1 MRQIE
6 KRRNILVELVDTAG
20 KIRKKINI
28 HRIVYILQQLGAPF
42 EERFKY
48 NYYGPYSPTLELEI
62 DELVDVNMIQV
73 TESEPGIHT
82 YTSTIKS
89 STSFL
94 SKYKPVIKFL
104 ATLPSYMLELVATL
118 FYLKE
123 HYGNNEKFLKSKL
136 SILKPDLKQYFDE
149 AFHLCHHLEES
160 IHYKS

>member
-6 KRRNILVELVDTAG
+6 KRRNLLVELITTAG

-28 HRIVYILQQLGAPF
+28 HRIVYILQQLDAPF

-48 NYYGPYSPTLELEI
+48 NYHGPYSPTLELEI
-62 DELVDVNMIQV
+62 DELVDVNIIQV
-73 TESEPGIHT
+73 VESEPGIYT

-94 SKYKPVIKFL
+94 SEYEPVIKFL
-104 ATLPSYMLELVATL
+104 EVLPSHMLELVATL

-123 HYGNNEKFLKSKL
+123 WYGNNEKFLKSKL
-136 SILKPDLKQYFDE
+136 SILKSNLKQYFDE
-149 AFHLCHHLEES
+149 AFHLYHHLKGS
-160 IHYKS
+160 ICS